1 MRFPRSA
8 IKRYFS
14 EDVFERIKSDFKFLI
29 NEIIKSDF
37 EYDLQ
42 IRNDYFNLYY
52 KGNSLAKVTPKTKEM
67 YEVKIN
73 KKFFLGTTAAKDRR
87 FTENKYEQGDY
98 ICLKIPHD
106 YLHPLFQN
114 KYLKEFCS
122 CIKKVGFQE
131 EIIFEQMIMTD
142 NAKRSDFVI
151 IDRQISDKTDPAR
164 LDLLSLVQKNG
175 NDYQF
180 YPIEVK
186 LGNNNDLEG
195 DVIEQLQ
202 GYVKR
207 IENNFGDYKKCYEL
221 NIKQKQTLGL
231 MDNNLK
237 INIVNGV
244 FGLVVV
250 GGYSKIADKR
260 IKELQQKAP
269 ELRVIQL
276 NNFIDLTKAIYC
288 KRII

>member
-1 MRFPRSA
+1 MTFPHSA

-14 EDVFERIKSDFKFLI
+14 EDVFERIKSNFKFLV
-29 NEIIKSDF
+29 NEIITSGF

-42 IRNDYFNLYY
+42 IRNNYFNLYY
-52 KGNSLAKVTPKTKEM
+52 KGNSLAKVTPKAKEM
-67 YEVKIN
+67 YEVEIN
-73 KKFFLGTTAAKDRR
+73 KKFFSKTTAAKDRR
-87 FTENKYEQGDY
+87 FTENQYERGDY
-98 ICLKIPHD
+98 ICLRIPNNH
-106 YLHPLFQN
+106 LHPLFQN

-122 CIKKVGFQE
+122 YIKKVGFQE

-142 NAKRSDFVI
+142 NAKRADFVI
-151 IDRQISDKTDPAR
+151 IDRQISDKTDPTR

-186 LGNNNDLEG
+186 LGNNNDLKE
-195 DVIEQLQ
+195 DVIEQLR

-207 IENNFGDYKKCYEL
+207 IKNNFGDYKICYEL
-221 NIKQKQTLGL
+221 NIKQKQELGL

-237 INIVNGV
+237 INIINGV

-250 GGYSKIADKR
+250 GAYSKIADKR
-260 IKELQQKAP
+260 IKELKQKAP

-276 NNFIDLTKAIYC
+276 NNSIDLTKLI
-288 KRII
+288 